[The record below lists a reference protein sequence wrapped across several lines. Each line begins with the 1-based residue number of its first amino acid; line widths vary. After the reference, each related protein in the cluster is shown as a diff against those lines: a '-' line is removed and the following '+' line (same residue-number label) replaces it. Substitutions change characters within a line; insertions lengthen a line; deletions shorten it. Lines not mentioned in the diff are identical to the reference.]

1 MKKYNHSRSY
11 GSRIINWR
19 TLVMSISILGCLV
32 LANYGN
38 VEKVYVAEKPQEQVF
53 MAPVIVEPE
62 ETIEEK
68 FQRYFPKSHKTMLA
82 IAKAESG
89 MKMESK
95 GYNCFYN
102 DDMTIVY
109 KERVKGSHSA
119 ACKPSHRKFA
129 HSVDCFILQD
139 NQSKSRECPKD
150 VTVDQHLE
158 EMAELSRICGLD
170 CWWAYKNGS
179 YKKYLANN

>member
-11 GSRIINWR
+11 GSRIISWR
-19 TLVMSISILGCLV
+19 TLVMSISILACVV

-38 VEKVYVAEKPQEQVF
+38 QDKVYVAEAPKEQAF
-53 MAPVIVEPE
+53 MLPVIVEPE

-95 GYNCFYN
+95 GYNCYYN
-102 DDMTIVY
+102 NDMTVVY
-109 KERVKGSHSA
+109 ETRVKGAHSA
-119 ACKPSHRKFA
+119 ACKPSHRKYA

-139 NQSKSRECPKD
+139 NQPKSRECPQG

-158 EMAELSRICGLD
+158 EMAELSKICGLE
-170 CWWAYKNGS
+170 CWWAYKN
-179 YKKYLANN
+179 KAYLAYYK